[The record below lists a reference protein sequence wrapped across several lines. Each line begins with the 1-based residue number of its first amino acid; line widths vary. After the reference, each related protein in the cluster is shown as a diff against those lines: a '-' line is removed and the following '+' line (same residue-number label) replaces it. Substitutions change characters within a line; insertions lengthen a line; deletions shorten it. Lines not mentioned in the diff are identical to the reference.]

1 MSGRRRAAVAR
12 ALATCTAWA
21 IALVAVLPLLIV
33 VKQAV
38 TSDRESF
45 AWPPVFVPRAPTLAH
60 FGALA
65 ATVELRSGFALSVLV
80 AIVTVV
86 ATLAIAAPAAWLA
99 ARDERTSRGLGT
111 LVLLARVF
119 PAIAVAV
126 PLAVVLVRLG
136 LYNRPAAP
144 GLWLAHVL
152 LALPVAF
159 LVLRAGFRAV
169 PREVEEAARL
179 DGAPPRTALL
189 RVTLPLVLPQLATAA
204 LLAFLASWDEL
215 TFALLLQV
223 TNRTLPPLLYY
234 LSAFGFPGLSSAVAA
249 VMLLPSL
256 VLLLVIGRA
265 FRPGV
270 LSGSG
275 R

>member
-1 MSGRRRAAVAR
+1 MTPRRRATYGTV
-12 ALATCTAWA
+12 LAACVAWA
-21 IALVAVLPLLIV
+21 AALLALLPLLLL
-33 VKQAV
+33 VKQAW

-45 AWPPVFVPRAPTLAH
+45 AWPPTFLPRAPTLAH
-60 FGALA
+60 FAALA
-65 ATVELRSGFALSVLV
+65 AAVELRSGFALSLLV
-80 AIVTVV
+80 ALVTVA
-86 ATLAIAAPAAWLA
+86 ATLALATPAAWLA
-99 ARDERTSRGLGT
+99 ARDARADRRLDA

-126 PLAVVLVRLG
+126 PLAVVLVRAG

-144 GLWLAHVL
+144 GLWIAHTL

-169 PREVEEAARL
+169 PRELEEAARL

-215 TFALLLQV
+215 TCALLLQV
-223 TNRTLPPLLYY
+223 THRTLPPLLYY
-234 LSAFGFPGLSSAVAA
+234 LSAFGFPGLSSAVAV

-256 VLLLVIGRA
+256 VLLAVIGRA